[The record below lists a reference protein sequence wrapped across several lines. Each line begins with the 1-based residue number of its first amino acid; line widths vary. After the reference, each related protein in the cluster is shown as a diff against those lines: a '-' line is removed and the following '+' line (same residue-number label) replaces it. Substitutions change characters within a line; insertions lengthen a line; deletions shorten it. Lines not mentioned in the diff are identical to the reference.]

1 VARGQG
7 SRVLLSLV
15 AGVDHELIPG
25 PVGATLAPRHI
36 VRDKEVR
43 LTCEDKRL
51 WPTFLPALLRL
62 HDEAVALV
70 EIYSSKGR
78 AAVRLLELHAAL
90 ERIVVQASIFL
101 SWLGSRNLQQVTQL
115 CREKLEIGPLRA
127 AGCGPARDEVFNGS
141 YVSRS
146 PHEGQHTF
154 VRWENNWSVQS
165 ITDAPRLPRTL
176 LTDGRYGNP
185 ADRIGQ
191 YV

>member
-1 VARGQG
+1 MP
-7 SRVLLSLV
+7 S
-15 AGVDHELIPG
+15 VDHELIPG
-25 PVGATLAPRHI
+25 AVRAALASWRVI
-36 VRDKEVR
+36 WDEEVR
-43 LTCEDKRL
+43 LTCKFDLLRTPL
-51 WPTFLPALLRL
+51 FAALLRF
-62 HDEAVALV
+62 HDEAVALIQV
-70 EIYSSKGR
+70 YPTISR
-78 AAVRLLELHAAL
+78 AAVWFLELDAAL
-90 ERIVVQASIFL
+90 ERIGVQASIFL